1 LPYFQ
6 AFREAGDWGRWEREA
21 GDLGGGKGKRRKG
34 EVAGGKRREGS
45 DGREKWR
52 EGRVE
57 LGFGPGWGKLVKRA
71 GPMAGVK

>member
-1 LPYFQ
+1 V
-6 AFREAGDWGRWEREA
+6 
-21 GDLGGGKGKRRKG
+21 GKGS
-34 EVAGGKRREGS
+34 GGREKWREGS